1 MTAKTPPARGK
12 PRRKINWVPY
22 MFLIGPLL
30 IYLVW
35 IIGPMFYTFY
45 LSLTDWDGI
54 SPQLTY
60 IGLENFKS
68 LFGSLGKTIPSAF
81 QYSLV
86 NNLRWLIVFVTVP
99 VAIGLGLAVLL
110 NRKIRGDRFFKVGIF
125 LPQVLS
131 FAVVALIWSWV
142 YNPRAGLI
150 NSFLLNIGVQDPP
163 GWLADKDLAIWAII
177 IAASWRQIGYIM
189 ILYVAGLKNI
199 DPTLMDASTVDGASG
214 WQTFRFVVFPL
225 LAPITTI
232 VVIISVIDSLRA
244 FDLVQIMTRG
254 GPANSTSVLANLMYI
269 QSFNNYKMGQGAA
282 TAVIL
287 FAISFVFIV
296 FYLWRVMRDEL
307 EY

>member
-1 MTAKTPPARGK
+1 MTATTPPTRSK
-12 PRRKINWVPY
+12 PGRKINWTPY

-35 IIGPMFYTFY
+35 IIAPMFYTFY

-54 SPQLTY
+54 SPELTY
-60 IGLENFKS
+60 VGLKNFES
-68 LFGSLGKTIPSAF
+68 LFGSIGKTIPSAF

-86 NNLRWLIVFVTVP
+86 NNLRWLIVFITVP

-110 NRKIRGDRFFKVGIF
+110 NREIRGDRLFKVGIF

-131 FAVVALIWSWV
+131 FAVVALIWAWV
-142 YNPRAGLI
+142 YNPRDGLI
-150 NSFLLNIGVQDPP
+150 NSFLINIGVDDPP

-177 IAASWRQIGYIM
+177 VAASWRQIGYIM

-199 DPTLMDASTVDGASG
+199 DPTLMDASTVDGANG

-269 QSFNNYKMGQGAA
+269 QSFNNYKMGEGAA